1 MNASS
6 RNKTQGPEKRA
17 PDRSGAYDPG
27 HLPESGTILL
37 IVLFVSLAMSGLIFV
52 GGLLLESSKN
62 QAETQFR
69 AVGQA
74 RSVARAGLID
84 AFSWYRR
91 QSTQPVTQFA
101 PILDLGADPPILDT
115 EDPAV
120 GLVRHFKI
128 SGNIWARYEVKKVD
142 TKNPHLQVRDVSA
155 LRGLAGTGQAWYLA
169 SWGAVF
175 RREDDQ
181 KGYKESP
188 NRLLGT
194 AQAFTEIRRMTLS
207 PPGEAAI
214 NSARGD
220 NVVLT
225 TRTRVV
231 GGDASAV
238 VFPIGTGN
246 VSAQGEISGSPAL
259 APVAGYDDS
268 PEAVFGVPYA
278 QLKSLAD
285 DVYMNPSEFPSPMPQ
300 DSLLI
305 VEGDLTFDDTR
316 PLRGTGV
323 IYVNGNVVV
332 DASPRNFFNGM
343 LYVTGNLL
351 VRAPSIV
358 RGTIVARGSIRVEG
372 SGDYAE
378 VEYDKKVLSALM
390 VSMGQYRISK
400 AMRFIE

>member
-1 MNASS
+1 M
-6 RNKTQGPEKRA
+6 
-17 PDRSGAYDPG
+17 
-27 HLPESGTILL
+27 
-37 IVLFVSLAMSGLIFV
+37 AMSGLIFV
-52 GGLLLESSKN
+52 GGLLLDSYQA
-62 QAETQFR
+62 QAETEFR

-74 RSVARAGLID
+74 RNVARAGLID

-91 QSTQPVTQFA
+91 QSTQPVTVFA
-101 PILDLGADPPILDT
+101 PIQDLNADPPILDT

-120 GLVRHFKI
+120 GLVRQFQI
-128 SGNIWARYEVKKVD
+128 SGDIWARYEVKKLD

-155 LRGLAGTGQAWYLA
+155 LRGLTGSGQAWYLA

-175 RREDDQ
+175 RRIDSQ
-181 KGYKESP
+181 KGYKETP
-188 NRLLGT
+188 NQLLGT
-194 AQAFTEIRRMTLS
+194 ALAFTEIRRMTLS
-207 PPGEAAI
+207 PPGDAAL

-231 GGDASAV
+231 GGDGAGV
-238 VFPIGTGN
+238 VFPLGTGN

-259 APVAGYDDS
+259 APVSGYDDS
-268 PEAVFGVPYA
+268 TEAVFGVPYA

-285 DVYMNPSEFPSPMPQ
+285 DVLMNPAEFPSPVPR
-300 DSLLI
+300 DSLL
-305 VEGDLTFDDTR
+305 VMEGDLTFDDAR

-323 IYVNGNVVV
+323 IYVDGNVVV

-343 LYVTGNLL
+343 LYVTGNLI
-351 VRAPSIV
+351 VRAPSIF

-378 VEYDKKVLSALM
+378 VEYDKNVLSALM

-400 AMRFIE
+400 AMRYIE